1 MPTIDPVLGVLI
13 TVAIVGLVDFLKS
26 FGLAGKVL
34 TLVSFIIGALV
45 AAGLFFLPSGLFT
58 QIIYIA
64 VFGLAASGF
73 YDLAKLIGLGGGTP
87 PAAKS

>member
-1 MPTIDPVLGVLI
+1 MPNIDPVLGVLV

-26 FGLAGKVL
+26 FGLAGRVL

-45 AAGLFFLPSGLFT
+45 AAGLFFLPAGIFT

-73 YDLAKLIGLGGGTP
+73 YDLAKLIGAGFSK
-87 PAAKS
+87 PAAK